1 MERLTKRYN
10 ERTGTYEYIDAFSGA
25 GIFDTIVKGITS
37 KFAKDTA
44 KTLGT
49 KALEAGVSKF
59 GSEIGTRAANKVILA
74 VDDRFSKPPKS
85 LIKSQD
91 LINPKSLVI
100 TSPQKTEIDDSDNE
114 STKPLGNL
122 IIKELNK
129 KTDNLLS
136 PENLNAALKKQYYGG
151 SNKHFQS
158 KLNKLLK

>member
-25 GIFDTIVKGITS
+25 GIFDTIVKAVTS

-59 GSEIGTRAANKVILA
+59 GSEIGTRAANKVISA
-74 VDDRFSKPPKS
+74 VDDKFSKPTKIENLIIPKS
-85 LIKSQD
+85 LK
-91 LINPKSLVI
+91 V
-100 TSPQKTEIDDSDNE
+100 DSDNE
-114 STKPLGNL
+114 SSKPLVLKDSMESFKPLGNV
-122 IIKELNK
+122 IMKELNK
-129 KTDNLLS
+129 KSSEETINLT
-136 PENLNAALKKQYYGG
+136 PKKQYYGKT
-151 SNKHFQS
+151 NKQFQS